1 MKIYTHA
8 NTHTHT
14 HTHTEAPRGYV
25 LSITV
30 NRSDNYAIF
39 MSCTP
44 ESMLYS
50 LTCICQPPNNKFQ
63 SDRQHTETTTHTH
76 RHRQTPLYAT
86 RDKVNGAPK
95 QLPYPELRQLL
106 HRYDTPPLPCPRHT
120 EAQLK
125 VFCMKY
131 ASVAASASGT

>member
-1 MKIYTHA
+1 MVIVQMKIYTHA

-14 HTHTEAPRGYV
+14 HTHTEAARGHV

-44 ESMLYS
+44 ESMLCS

-76 RHRQTPLYAT
+76 THTDRHHCMPQGTRSTGLQSNYHTLSYDSYYTVMTLPLSPAPAT
-86 RDKVNGAPK
+86 
-95 QLPYPELRQLL
+95 LR
-106 HRYDTPPLPCPRHT
+106 PS
-120 EAQLK
+120 LK
-125 VFCMKY
+125 FF
-131 ASVAASASGT
+131 A